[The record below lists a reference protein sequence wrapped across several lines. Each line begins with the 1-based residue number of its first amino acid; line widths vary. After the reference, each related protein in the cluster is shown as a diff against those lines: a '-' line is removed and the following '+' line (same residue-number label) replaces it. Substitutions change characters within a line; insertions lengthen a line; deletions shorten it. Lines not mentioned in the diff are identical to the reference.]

1 MEKFKKSHLLLSII
15 WGFYLLFELIA
26 IFDLLVQFTILT
38 FISLLLSIYATI
50 NIWKFDGRFFLSGI
64 LWFVVTIF
72 RSFNELG
79 SVFINEDYTF
89 VLIFLPIYTSVLTLG
104 IYLMYTIRQHVFY
117 YISGLNL
124 F

>member
-26 IFDLLVQFTILT
+26 IFDLLVQFNIVT